1 MNSRTVL
8 SGQVGSHEVMADLFT
23 VAGGL
28 LVALLVVGVV
38 LYLTIGREMEWDE
51 ADDSDNSDRVSEF
64 GTED

>member
-1 MNSRTVL
+1 
-8 SGQVGSHEVMADLFT
+8 MADLFT

-28 LVALLVVGVV
+28 LVALLVVGAV

-51 ADDSDNSDRVSEF
+51 STDSDNGDRVSEI